1 MITSKLPKELN
12 MNSPATTPTYHIG
25 GLCTYMSDCP
35 DIGCKECMGK
45 YPLAQL
51 RAIEPELTNENI
63 LKVINV
69 YEVLIK

>member
-1 MITSKLPKELN
+1 MSRLDP
-12 MNSPATTPTYHIG
+12 TPTSHSG